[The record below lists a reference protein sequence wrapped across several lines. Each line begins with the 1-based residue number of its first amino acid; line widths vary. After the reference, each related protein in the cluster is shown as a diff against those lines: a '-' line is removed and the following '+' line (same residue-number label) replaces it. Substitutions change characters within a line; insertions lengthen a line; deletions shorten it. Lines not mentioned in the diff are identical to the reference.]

1 MLVTLVLGSVH
12 GFSIL
17 LVPLQQSLSLPRAQ
31 VSLIYSLALVAITLA
46 VWGGHRWYH
55 RGPAWLLVLMTCALA
70 AAGLW
75 LCSSARGFSGILLGY
90 SLVFGLSNGFGYGYC
105 LQLAGQVLARSQGF
119 AMGAVTAT
127 YAVGSVLF
135 AFFGGPYIETGSVET
150 LLLALGLSIGFAGLL
165 AAALLAVAGVRF
177 EARAAGSV
185 SGSSA
190 PRWSTVLRYW
200 LAYLCAVF
208 AGLMAIGHAAGI
220 ALANGASVDLSNRT
234 AATVGVG
241 STLGGFVAG
250 WLVDRTGSRQ
260 LLVGLPLLSTLALV
274 ALALLA
280 NPSTTLVLLGLA
292 GFSYGAV
299 IAVYPVAIA
308 NDFGPRGPRIYGQVF
323 TAWGLAGL
331 CAPWSAG
338 LLFDLTAD
346 YRIALMLAALIA
358 LASAL
363 LVTLFRLAER
373 REG

>member
-1 MLVTLVLGSVH
+1 
-12 GFSIL
+12 
-17 LVPLQQSLSLPRAQ
+17 
-31 VSLIYSLALVAITLA
+31 
-46 VWGGHRWYH
+46 
-55 RGPAWLLVLMTCALA
+55 
-70 AAGLW
+70 
-75 LCSSARGFSGILLGY
+75 
-90 SLVFGLSNGFGYGYC
+90 
-105 LQLAGQVLARSQGF
+105 
-119 AMGAVTAT
+119 
-127 YAVGSVLF
+127 
-135 AFFGGPYIETGSVET
+135 
-150 LLLALGLSIGFAGLL
+150 
-165 AAALLAVAGVRF
+165 
-177 EARAAGSV
+177 
-185 SGSSA
+185 
-190 PRWSTVLRYW
+190 
-200 LAYLCAVF
+200 
-208 AGLMAIGHAAGI
+208 MAIGHAAGI

-308 NDFGPRGPRIYGQVF
+308 NDFGPRGPRVYGQVF